1 MKGETAMETTLE
13 QGILTAFVEGKIDH
27 ANAGELAD
35 ELDRITAQP
44 HDALVL
50 DARSLRYLSSA
61 GLRVLLTLRRREPTL
76 RIVNAAPEVYDIFEM
91 TGFTEMMPIERS
103 YRELSV
109 DGCEII
115 GRGAKGTVYRYD
127 AETIVKV
134 YKKAESLPDAQRER
148 ELAKRAFVLDIPT
161 AISYEI
167 VKVGDRYGSVFELLN
182 AASYTSLILQHPEK
196 LDAYVKELAALL
208 RKIHATGVRASDMP
222 DVKAYAGQWLSQA
235 APYLPAQDAEKL
247 QTLVAQV
254 PDRMTMLHGDYHT
267 NNILCQNGEMI
278 LIDMDTLCHGHPIFD
293 LCNMY
298 LAYVGH
304 GAVDPTAVERF
315 LGMPY
320 TLAGTVWEKFLPAYL
335 ETTDEETIRSV
346 GQKAELLAAVRLLR
360 HTVRRMT
367 EQTEERT
374 RVIENCR
381 ARISRLL
388 PDINTLDF

>member
-1 MKGETAMETTLE
+1 MESRLE
-13 QGILTAFVEGKIDH
+13 NRILTVFAAGKIDH
-27 ANAGELAD
+27 ANAPQFSD
-35 ELDRITAQP
+35 ELDGLTAQP

-50 DARSLRYLSSA
+50 DVKALRYLSSA
-61 GLRVLLTLRRREPTL
+61 GLRVLLNLRRKEPTL
-76 RIVNAAPEVYDIFEM
+76 RIVDAAPEVYDIFEM
-91 TGFTEMMPIERS
+91 TGFTEMMPIERA

-109 DGCEII
+109 DGCEVI

-148 ELAKRAFVLDIPT
+148 ELARRALVLDIPT

-167 VKVGDRYGSVFELLN
+167 VKVGDRFGSVFELLN
-182 AASYTSLILQHPEK
+182 ATSYTSLILHHPEK
-196 LDAYVKELAALL
+196 LDAYVQELAALL
-208 RKIHATGVRASDMP
+208 CKIHATEVRKTDMP

-247 QTLVAQV
+247 QRLVAQV
-254 PDRMTMLHGDYHT
+254 PDCMTMLHGDYHT

-293 LCNMY
+293 LCNTY
-298 LAYVGH
+298 LAFVGH

-320 TLAGTVWEKFLPAYL
+320 DLANTVWKKFLPAYL

-346 GQKAELLAAVRLLR
+346 EQKAELLAAVRLLR

-367 EQTEERT
+367 VQTEEQT
-374 RVIENCR
+374 KVIENCR
-381 ARISRLL
+381 MRIGRLL
-388 PDINTLDF
+388 PGIDMLDF

>member
-1 MKGETAMETTLE
+1 MKSTLDNR
-13 QGILTAFVEGKIDH
+13 ILKAFAEGKIDH
-27 ANAGELAD
+27 ANAEAYAA

-50 DARSLRYLSSA
+50 DVQGLQYLSSA
-61 GLRVLLTLRRREPTL
+61 GLRMLLKLRRREPTL
-76 RIVNAAPEVYDIFEM
+76 RIVNATPEVYDIFEM
-91 TGFTEMMPIERS
+91 TGFTEMMPIERA
-103 YRELSV
+103 YRTLSV

-134 YKKAESLPDAQRER
+134 YKKAESLPDAKRER
-148 ELAKRAFVLDIPT
+148 ELARRALVLDIPT

-167 VKVGDRYGSVFELLN
+167 VKVGNSYGSVFELLN
-182 AASYTSLILQHPEK
+182 ATSYTSLILQQPEK
-196 LDAYVKELAALL
+196 LDAYIGELAALL
-208 RKIHATGVRASDMP
+208 RKLHATEVRRTDMP
-222 DVKAYAGQWLSQA
+222 DVKEYAGQWLSQA

-247 QTLVAQV
+247 QSLVAQV
-254 PDRMTMLHGDYHT
+254 PDCMTMLHGDYHT

-315 LGMPY
+315 LGIPY
-320 TLAGTVWEKFLPAYL
+320 TLANTVWKKFLPAYL
-335 ETTDEETIRSV
+335 ETTDEAIVRSV
-346 GQKAELLAAVRLLR
+346 EQKAELLGAVRLLR

-367 EQTEERT
+367 EQTEEQT
-374 RVIENCR
+374 KVIEDCR
-381 ARISRLL
+381 TRISRLL
-388 PDINTLDF
+388 PQVDTLDF